1 VLHFDNRIPAQRQP
15 PPSLKVVFLSQ
26 SMKSRRLAIVLLVIF
41 SIALLLGPGP
51 GHLLINP
58 DADAPEARRFFLGLP
73 IVYAWA
79 LLWFFVQAA
88 CIVVAYFTLWREPAQ
103 EEK

>member
-1 VLHFDNRIPAQRQP
+1 MTP
-15 PPSLKVVFLSQ
+15 
-26 SMKSRRLAIVLLVIF
+26 RRLATLLLVIF

-58 DADAPEARRFFLGLP
+58 DPADPEARRFVFGLP

-79 LLWFFVQAA
+79 LFWFAIQAA
-88 CIVVAYFTLWREPAQ
+88 CIVVAYFTLWRHKTESK
-103 EEK
+103 EEAS